1 MADQDVGS
9 VEVKYGSTT
18 RLLVV
23 TRKDTYIH
31 INGRYLPVSH
41 NVEDSIRLILEIPKH
56 LYMKI
61 TYFELHPKSSKFT
74 KSNFLQTYWEDF
86 AADGITVTA
95 SIIVSKTDYYYDSE
109 PDSVS

>member
-9 VEVKYGSTT
+9 VEVTYRGKTS
-18 RLLVV
+18 LLVV
-23 TRKDTYIH
+23 IRKDTYIH

-41 NVEDSIRLILEIPKH
+41 NVEDSIRLLLEIPKH

-61 TYFELHPKSSKFT
+61 TYFVIGPKSSKFT
-74 KSNFLQTYWEDF
+74 KSNFLQSYWEDF
-86 AADGITVTA
+86 AADGIIVTA